1 MFKRLINHIKRW
13 NKWRKHCVNG
23 WLHKIS
29 VLFGGYSPTFVF
41 VLTDEEEEE
50 IHRAV
55 MRAIEEQEDADA
67 GR

>member
-23 WLHKIS
+23 WPHKIS
-29 VLFGGYSPTFVF
+29 VLFGGHSPTFVF

-55 MRAIEEQEDADA
+55 MRALEE
-67 GR
+67 

>member
-1 MFKRLINHIKRW
+1 MIKRLITHIKRW
-13 NKWRKHCVNG
+13 NKWRKHCGNG

-29 VLFGGYSPTFVF
+29 VLFGGHSPTFMF

-50 IHRAV
+50 IHRAFI
-55 MRAIEEQEDADA
+55 RAFEEQEDADA